1 MRNSSSAKEK
11 NARKPRGAELA
22 LETDPLLTG
31 SYAESSNIRER
42 RKSGS
47 NNNAST
53 PQQQQQQQQSHFDM
67 SPQDNEYA
75 QQPYNAL
82 RDDLPSRSG
91 DGHSVNSSHSGGS
104 RSVHQLRRHYVARGS
119 GSGEHPPLLEI
130 PEEIYSVRKSA
141 LTVLKP
147 LTRTWVSRYCSETL
161 RQAKLIWMN
170 TDRYIFISWLFPWD
184 LH

>member
-1 MRNSSSAKEK
+1 MRNSSSAKET
-11 NARKPRGAELA
+11 NAWNSRGAESA

-31 SYAESSNIRER
+31 SYSESSTIRER

-47 NNNAST
+47 NNNASN
-53 PQQQQQQQQSHFDM
+53 PQHQQQQSHYDM
-67 SPQDNEYA
+67 GPHENEPVL
-75 QQPYNAL
+75 QPYNAL
-82 RDDLPSRSG
+82 RDEMPSRSL
-91 DGHSVNSSHSGGS
+91 DGQSVNSSHSGGS

-147 LTRTWVSRYCSETL
+147 LTRTWVSGYLLLQDALPSQTHFDEL
-161 RQAKLIWMN
+161 
-170 TDRYIFISWLFPWD
+170 
-184 LH
+184 